1 MTYYLQEISQWIS
14 ISKAQNN
21 MKRVFFQRNKGS
33 KFLLPIKPKLKIKPK
48 IYTQHNK
55 LKDSLIDKDNVK
67 KDK

>member
-21 MKRVFFQRNKGS
+21 MKRVFFQRNKNS
-33 KFLLPIKPKLKIKPK
+33 KLILPIKPKLKIKPK

>member
-1 MTYYLQEISQWIS
+1 MSAL
-14 ISKAQNN
+14 QNN
-21 MKRVFFQRNKGS
+21 MKRVFFQRNNNS
-33 KFLLPIKPKLKIKPK
+33 KLILPTKPKLKIKPK